1 MPARARP
8 REPFGKYLARHE
20 IVTPKQLEDAT
31 QTLVIF
37 GGRLGSNLVELG
49 HLDLDDLERHLSAYM
64 GVQMA
69 PARWVERPDPR
80 ALKALKPS
88 VIERHRI
95 MPLEIEAKTLHV
107 AMQDPSDAAQIDDLA
122 FASGLSIEPYLMSEI
137 RLGMLLESHFGIRRN
152 VRYINLG
159 PDDVVA
165 PGKGPEAAGPGE
177 VPAAPSVSEEREAE
191 AREREAHGIH
201 PLEAHQELIDEE
213 AFSDLHS
220 SFQAGTGAEAPA
232 SVARAEVAEPPPAIV
247 QADPAAGDAGRDAAA
262 DAIALETAL
271 AAAPDR
277 DAVTDI
283 ALRLA
288 RIHVRA
294 AALFVVHRDVIH
306 GAAGAGCDLE
316 RRVRGVF
323 LPCEGGGLLAEVAA
337 SGNPFRG
344 RPPRTGVD
352 DRLFRA
358 LGREGAREAAVLPIE
373 IGGRVVNLLY
383 VDDGPEFLAETAV
396 GALAALSGC
405 VSTAYERLIVAR
417 RNRHC

>member
-1 MPARARP
+1 MPARDRP
-8 REPFGKYLARHE
+8 NEPFGKYLLRRE
-20 IVTPKQLEDAT
+20 IITPKQLEDAT

-49 HLDLDDLERHLSAYM
+49 HLELDDLERHLSAYL
-64 GVQMA
+64 GVRTP

-88 VIERHRI
+88 VIERHRVL
-95 MPLEIEAKTLHV
+95 PLEVEGTTLHV
-107 AMQDPSDAAQIDDLA
+107 AMQDPFDAAQIDDLA
-122 FASGLSIEPYLMSEI
+122 FASGLTIEPYLMSEI
-137 RLGMLLESHFGIRRN
+137 RLGLLLESRFGIRRN

-159 PDDVVA
+159 SDDMVV
-165 PGKGPEAAGPGE
+165 PGKGAPAEGPG
-177 VPAAPSVSEEREAE
+177 AAPAVSDERAAE
-191 AREREAHGIH
+191 SRERETHGIR

-220 SFQAGTGAEAPA
+220 SFQAGPNTGATA
-232 SVARAEVAEPPPAIV
+232 SVPGAEVAELASAAV
-247 QADPAAGDAGRDAAA
+247 QADPAPDFVDRDTAA

-271 AAAPDR
+271 IAAPNR
-277 DAVTDI
+277 DDVTDI

-288 RIHVRA
+288 RIHTRA
-294 AALFVVHRDVIH
+294 AALFVVHRGVIH

-316 RRVRGVF
+316 RRVSGVF
-323 LPCEGGGLLAEVAA
+323 LACEGGGLLAEVAT

-358 LGREGAREAAVLPIE
+358 LGREGVREALVLPIE

-383 VDDGPEFLAETAV
+383 VDDGPELLAETAV
-396 GALAALSGC
+396 GALGALSAC

-417 RNRHC
+417 RHRHC